1 MNVTLSARSQSAGEP
16 SRATEGLAADPVP
29 GTGSVVIA
37 VPPHSALAR
46 AGVRAG
52 DLIVRAGSI
61 AAPTPAQLTTALR
74 DASAAGLLLVVRR
87 DDNRDRV
94 LALPPAKPPQ

>member
-1 MNVTLSARSQSAGEP
+1 M
-16 SRATEGLAADPVP
+16 
-29 GTGSVVIA
+29 
-37 VPPHSALAR
+37 
-46 AGVRAG
+46 
-52 DLIVRAGSI
+52 
-61 AAPTPAQLTTALR
+61 ALR